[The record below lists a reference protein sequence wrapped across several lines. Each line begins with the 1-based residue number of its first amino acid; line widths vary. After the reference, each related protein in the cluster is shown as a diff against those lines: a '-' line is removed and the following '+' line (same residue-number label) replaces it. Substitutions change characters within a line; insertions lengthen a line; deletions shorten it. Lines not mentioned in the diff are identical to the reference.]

1 MAQQSLQMKQ
11 VFIAAFWLLAFNF
24 CFAQPVAI
32 GKWRD
37 HLPYNNGVA
46 VAVAGDRIYCAT
58 TSGFFYYDTKDNS
71 VNKLS
76 KPEGLADVGVNAIA
90 YSSAYNTTI
99 LGYANGN
106 IDLIVGDKI
115 INFSQILYSTVV
127 GDKSINAILIA
138 GDLAYLSC
146 GFGIVVFDLAK
157 REIKDTYKIGFNSA
171 NIFVNEIKIYN
182 GKIYAATKNGIYVAD
197 ANSNFLNDFQQWTM
211 LYDLPLG
218 SYNTIEV
225 VNNKLYTNF
234 DKGSSNQDTLYA
246 FDNSSW
252 TKIIPAGYV
261 NDDVADLNAGS
272 SGLLVCLTRKAW
284 ALNADYSIKQEY
296 SDLHFN
302 IVYWWESLPT
312 EMIEV
317 NGTYYFS
324 DKRYGMVKFL
334 GTQGEYLMPNGPLDI
349 STWEMKA
356 KLGNVWVVSGGYRSD
371 FSDTYTNLGF
381 YRYDGTAWRNF
392 FPDITPGLD
401 TLLDIVTVAPDP
413 TLPNKAYL
421 GSYLNGA
428 GEFNN
433 NQMVAVYNEYNSPFQ
448 SMVSGRVLNT
458 GLDFDAEGNLWALC
472 SGFPGFPVSKPLLVY
487 KKGIGWQGFSIPAV
501 SSSPSVLLKLMVD
514 SKGNKWMIRTK
525 QNFGI
530 AVAKE
535 KDNNLNSSTQFYTRE
550 LNKLADNGSL
560 PSERVNEVAE
570 DKNGQIWIA
579 TDQGVAV
586 IYNTENLFSGAIN
599 AEQVLIQEDGVWR
612 HLLEADRVTAI
623 AIDGGN
629 KKWFGTDGNGVYQM
643 SEDGKTQLKHF
654 TAENSPLLSNKII
667 DITIDEKMG
676 DVFFATDKG
685 IVSYKGTATDGADAN
700 GDVYA
705 YPNPVKPDFIG
716 AIGIINLVDNAL
728 IKITDVSGNVVHETK
743 AEGGQATWNGK
754 LANGE
759 RAATGVYLVF
769 ISNGDGTEKA
779 VTKILFIN

>member
-11 VFIAAFWLLAFNF
+11 VFILAFWLLTFNF

-46 VAVAGDRIYCAT
+46 AAVAGDKIYCAT

-76 KPEGLADVGVNAIA
+76 KSEGLADVGVNAIA
-90 YSSAYNTTI
+90 YSSAHNTTI

-106 IDLIVGDKI
+106 IDLIVGEQI
-115 INFSQILYSTVV
+115 INFSQILFSTVV
-127 GDKSINAILIA
+127 GDKSINAILVS

-171 NIFVNEIKIYN
+171 NVFVNEIKIYN
-182 GKIYAATKNGIYVAD
+182 GKIYAATKNGIYVAN
-197 ANSNFLNDFQQWTM
+197 ANSNFLNDFQQWTL

-218 SYNTIEV
+218 SYNTIEL

-234 DKGSSNQDTLYA
+234 DKGSNNQDTLYA

-252 TKIIPAGYV
+252 TKIIPANYV

-272 SGLLVCLTRKAW
+272 GGLLVCLTRKAW
-284 ALNADYSIKQEY
+284 ALNADYSIKEEY

-302 IVYWWESLPT
+302 IVYWWELLPT

-317 NGTYYFS
+317 NGTYYCS
-324 DKRYGMVKFL
+324 DKRYGMVKFS
-334 GTQGEYLMPNGPLDI
+334 GTQGEYLMPNGPLQI
-349 STWEMKA
+349 TTWEMKA
-356 KLGNVWVVSGGYRSD
+356 KNGNVWVVTGGYKSD
-371 FSDTYTNLGF
+371 FSDAYNLSGI
-381 YRYDGTAWRNF
+381 YKYDGAIWTNYF
-392 FPDITPGLD
+392 SDVTPGLD
-401 TLLDIVTVAPDP
+401 TLYDIVTLAPDP
-413 TLPNKAYL
+413 SLPNKVYL
-421 GSYLNGA
+421 GSYIRGA

-433 NQMVAVYNEYNSPFQ
+433 NALSVVYNHHNSPFQ
-448 SMVSGRVLNT
+448 SMGGGRVLNT
-458 GLDFDAEGNLWALC
+458 GLDFDANGNLWAIC
-472 SGFPGFPVSKPLLVY
+472 SGFPGFPVSTPLLVY
-487 KKGIGWQGFSIPAV
+487 KKGTGWQGFSISPL
-501 SSSPSVLLKLMVD
+501 SSVPSVLMKLMVD

-530 AVAKE
+530 AVVKE
-535 KDNNLNSSTQFYTRE
+535 KDDNLNSSTKFYFRE
-550 LNKLADNGSL
+550 LNKLADNGGL
-560 PSERVNEVAE
+560 PSERVNEIAE
-570 DKNGQIWIA
+570 DKKGQIWVA

-586 IYNTENLFSGAIN
+586 FYNLDNLYSGAIN
-599 AEQVLIQEDGVWR
+599 AEQVLIQEDGVWH

-654 TAENSPLLSNKII
+654 TAENSALLSNKII

-685 IVSYKGTATDGADAN
+685 IVSYKGTATDGADVN

-705 YPNPVKPDFIG
+705 YPNPVKPDFTG
-716 AIGIINLVDNAL
+716 TIGIINLVDNA
-728 IKITDVSGNVVHETK
+728 IVKITDVSGNVVHETR

-754 LANGE
+754 LASGE

-769 ISNGDGTEKA
+769 ISNSDGTEKA